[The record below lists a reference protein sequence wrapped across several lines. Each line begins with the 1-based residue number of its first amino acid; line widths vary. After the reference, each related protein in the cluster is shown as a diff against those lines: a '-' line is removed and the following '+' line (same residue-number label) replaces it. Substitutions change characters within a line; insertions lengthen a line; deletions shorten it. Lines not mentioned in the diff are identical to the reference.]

1 MKSPISPVSIV
12 LVTQSCLTLYDPMD
26 CSNQASLS
34 MEFSRQEYWSGL
46 PFPSPGDLPDP
57 GIEPRSP
64 TLWERSLH
72 RLFTNWATR
81 KHNPLRSLDIA
92 PSATPSQQSTNPPS
106 NLPTHPATQ
115 VLEMAVL
122 ETMSRH
128 CANSRNFWNQDPG
141 LNLALPPTR
150 WITLGKTLN
159 PSELPNLPKDRTFVT
174 GTAV

>member
-1 MKSPISPVSIV
+1 MTPWTVAIRLLCPWNSPGKNTGVGCHFLLQGIFLIQGLNP
-12 LVTQSCLTLYDPMD
+12 
-26 CSNQASLS
+26 
-34 MEFSRQEYWSGL
+34 GL
-46 PFPSPGDLPDP
+46 PHCGRGLSTDCLPTEPPGSIILSEAWTSPPV
-57 GIEPRSP
+57 
-64 TLWERSLH
+64 
-72 RLFTNWATR
+72 
-81 KHNPLRSLDIA
+81 PLL
-92 PSATPSQQSTNPPS
+92 PS